1 MHAVADPLTK
11 QNNTTQFLTINCN
24 TVNNLVHSEWILGIY
39 SICMYNVNFRNVIN
53 YLDVGGKKWT
63 KQKKIILIMPM
74 SYCVLTWQ
82 MSCVLKH

>member
-1 MHAVADPLTK
+1 ML
-11 QNNTTQFLTINCN
+11 LTIWM
-24 TVNNLVHSEWILGIY
+24 S
-39 SICMYNVNFRNVIN
+39 
-53 YLDVGGKKWT
+53 GGEKEEGT